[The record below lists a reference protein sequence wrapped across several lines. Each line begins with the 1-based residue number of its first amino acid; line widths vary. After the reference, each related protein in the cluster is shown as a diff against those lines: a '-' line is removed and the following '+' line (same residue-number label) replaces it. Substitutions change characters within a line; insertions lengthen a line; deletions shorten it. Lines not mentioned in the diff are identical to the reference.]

1 MASDGIN
8 LEVWY
13 LCDQGVNRRRDAEF
27 GKSFAWDL
35 PMLEGYAHRFLDLPG
50 WNLRKPLTMRLRQ
63 SLRPLF
69 EQTNATHL
77 WVEGWRF
84 PAFWQAVFQAKRAGL
99 KVWCRGESNDLAP
112 EPRAPKRWIKRVLL
126 GWFFGQIDAFLCI
139 GSANRRLYLN
149 SGVLQARLNS
159 APYCVDNERFRAQAE
174 EKRPQRTV
182 IRKTWN
188 IPEDAICVLFAGKL
202 IPKKRPLD
210 LVAALEL
217 LLVKDERQK
226 FHLLVVGSG
235 ELEQAIRA
243 RCTVAYGSPVG
254 QPPPRSDA
262 VAVSFT
268 GFLNQ
273 SEICGAYVAADCLVL
288 PSDTGETWGLVVN
301 EAMAAATPCVV
312 SDLCGCAEDL
322 VVPIDPMLRYGC
334 GNILELANALRRVAN
349 DRPSAELVERVID
362 THNIRH
368 TVNTVK
374 TLLTNSQEMRAR

>member
-13 LCDQGVNRRRDAEF
+13 LCDQGVNDRRDAEF

-35 PMLEGYAHRFLDLPG
+35 PMLEGYAYRFLNIPN
-50 WNLRKPLTMRLRQ
+50 WNLRQPFTMRLRQ

-84 PAFWQAVFQAKRAGL
+84 PAFWQAVLQAKRSGIE
-99 KVWCRGESNDLAP
+99 VWCRGESNDLSPAP
-112 EPRAPKRWIKRVLL
+112 PAPKRWLKTVLL
-126 GWFFGQIDAFLCI
+126 GWFFRQIDAFLCI
-139 GSANRRLYLN
+139 GSANRRLYLK
-149 SGVLQARLNS
+149 SAVPKARLMS
-159 APYCVDNERFRAQAE
+159 APYCVDNERFRAQAA
-174 EKRPQRTV
+174 EKREQRTV
-182 IRKTWN
+182 IKNAWN
-188 IPEDAICVLFAGKL
+188 IPDDAFCVLFAGKL

-217 LLVKDERQK
+217 LAAKGKRQK

-243 RCTVAYGSPVG
+243 RCAVAYEAGGG
-254 QPPPRSDA
+254 QSALRSDA

-273 SEICGAYVAADCLVL
+273 SKICGAYVAADCLVL

-312 SDLCGCAEDL
+312 SDSCGCAEDL
-322 VVPIDPMLRYGC
+322 VVPIDPRLQYGC
-334 GNILELANALRRVAN
+334 GNIAELARALQCVAAA
-349 DRPSAELVERVID
+349 RPPAESIEHVID
-362 THNIRH
+362 THGIRH
-368 TVNTVK
+368 TVDTVQR
-374 TLLTNSQEMRAR
+374 LLTTSREMRSR